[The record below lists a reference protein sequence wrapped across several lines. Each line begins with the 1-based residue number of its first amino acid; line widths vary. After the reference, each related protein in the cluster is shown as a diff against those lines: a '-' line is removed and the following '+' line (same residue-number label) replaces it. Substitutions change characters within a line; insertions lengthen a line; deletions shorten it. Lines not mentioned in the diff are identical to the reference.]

1 MVVWYDISIVNNER
15 GLKNMKAIT
24 KGLIDTLINFIYL
37 TCIFIGYLGVI
48 GWRADIVAGCLIVVL
63 VGSLIKQA
71 LKLGT
76 YM

>member
-1 MVVWYDISIVNNER
+1 
-15 GLKNMKAIT
+15 MKKII
-24 KGLIDTLINFIYL
+24 KMLLDTIINFIYL

-71 LKLGT
+71 LKLGA